1 MSPPEPDDDLWL
13 PDVDQLTMA
22 PERATLAALDV
33 LLLLAIRVLHA
44 EHPGLDEAASREPLL
59 AIPGSMV
66 LLADSLHQL
75 IASYRL
81 QTAHALGDDRRPDPH
96 F

>member
-1 MSPPEPDDDLWL
+1 MNLCEPDDDLWL
-13 PDVDQLTMA
+13 PDVEQLTVA

-33 LLLLAIRVLHA
+33 LLLLTIRMLHA
-44 EHPGLDEAASREPLL
+44 EHSGLDQATFREPTL
-59 AIPGSMV
+59 AIPGSIV

-75 IASYRL
+75 IGSYRV
-81 QTAHALGDDRRPDPH
+81 QAAQALGDDRRPDPH